1 MHEDVP
7 PVVVARVELDPRVV
21 GVTARFGDCDHDWL
35 LPAGGEGLDNRLEA
49 LARML
54 LEVRVDVL
62 DLTPEAVPIERHRFD
77 GA

>member
-1 MHEDVP
+1 
-7 PVVVARVELDPRVV
+7 
-21 GVTARFGDCDHDWL
+21 
-35 LPAGGEGLDNRLEA
+35 
-49 LARML
+49 ML